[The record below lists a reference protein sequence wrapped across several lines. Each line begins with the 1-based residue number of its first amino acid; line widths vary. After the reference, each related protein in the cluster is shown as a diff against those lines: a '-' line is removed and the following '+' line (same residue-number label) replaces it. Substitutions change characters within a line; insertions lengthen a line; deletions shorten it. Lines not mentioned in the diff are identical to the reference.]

1 MFIGKDGFIWWIG
14 VVESN
19 LDPEVLGRCKVR
31 IFGYHPAH
39 SEAKVSNDEL
49 PWAITIH
56 PANTPNLFAV
66 PQPGEWVF
74 GFFLDGQDAKEPAI
88 LGYIPANPDS
98 DRPTFASKGSPAQ
111 AVKNKINII
120 RNFHRASTTSDA
132 ANSVIWEHGNH
143 IIEMAKNGSIYI
155 EHKSGSYINMTF
167 NGDVAV
173 YSANNL
179 YLSANNNVNIVAQNG
194 SITATANT
202 DIVTS
207 TQNGNIGILAKVP
220 TGANYMSSF
229 SSYEKGSIF
238 VIGNASMVLRTH
250 TSLEPAGRI
259 DIISKEILMNSQ
271 ILGSTSNTASF
282 ASRNMTINTAQNLS
296 ITALSNLSLSGGNT
310 SLVTTGTL
318 SVGANIGN
326 FNINTLTVN
335 AQSGF
340 TVTSGGAITLD
351 GSTVNLG

>member
-111 AVKNKINII
+111 AVKN
-120 RNFHRASTTSDA
+120 
-132 ANSVIWEHGNH
+132 NH
-143 IIEMAKNGSIYI
+143 
-155 EHKSGSYINMTF
+155 
-167 NGDVAV
+167 
-173 YSANNL
+173 L
-179 YLSANNNVNIVAQNG
+179 
-194 SITATANT
+194 
-202 DIVTS
+202 
-207 TQNGNIGILAKVP
+207 ILLDEIDK
-220 TGANYMSSF
+220 
-229 SSYEKGSIF
+229 
-238 VIGNASMVLRTH
+238 IGNDYRGDPSSAL
-250 TSLEPAGRI
+250 LEALDPEA
-259 DIISKEILMNSQ
+259 IS
-271 ILGSTSNTASF
+271 
-282 ASRNMTINTAQNLS
+282 
-296 ITALSNLSLSGGNT
+296 
-310 SLVTTGTL
+310 
-318 SVGANIGN
+318 
-326 FNINTLTVN
+326 
-335 AQSGF
+335 
-340 TVTSGGAITLD
+340 
-351 GSTVNLG
+351 

>member
-49 PWAITIH
+49 PWAVTIH

-98 DRPTFASKGSPAQ
+98 DSPTFASKGSPAQ

-179 YLSANNNVNIVAQNG
+179 YLSANNNVVIQAQKG
-194 SITATANT
+194 SISSTANVNFNVIANNNIATTSGNNATLIANNAVQVTAKNAGLTIANTIAVVSNTINTTANT
-202 DIVTS
+202 GNFSITNVT
-207 TQNGNIGILAKVP
+207 
-220 TGANYMSSF
+220 F
-229 SSYEKGSIF
+229 
-238 VIGNASMVLRTH
+238 
-250 TSLEPAGRI
+250 
-259 DIISKEILMNSQ
+259 
-271 ILGSTSNTASF
+271 TSN
-282 ASRNMTINTAQNLS
+282 S
-296 ITALSNLSLSGGNT
+296 ITLNSSGVITVDAG
-310 SLVTTGTL
+310 GTL
-318 SVGANIGN
+318 
-326 FNINTLTVN
+326 
-335 AQSGF
+335 
-340 TVTSGGAITLD
+340 TLD
-351 GSTVNLG
+351 GSTINLG